1 MIKLFLAIVFT
12 GAAYLQISA
21 QNNSLA
27 SLKKTASINWE
38 NFELETNSAETDWT
52 FHADYENKVLY
63 IDFESL
69 GGKMSRLYL
78 KNADEEVIIL
88 DDHLHDLPPN
98 TIYELSL
105 SKLEKGTYSVELHTY
120 KTVIKEEIII
130 Q

>member
-1 MIKLFLAIVFT
+1 MIKLFLAIIFT
-12 GAAYLQISA
+12 GAAYFQISA

-38 NFELETNSAETDWT
+38 NFELETNNVETDWT

-78 KNADEEVIIL
+78 KNADEEVIIM

-105 SKLEKGTYSVELHTY
+105 SKLEIGTYSVELYTY